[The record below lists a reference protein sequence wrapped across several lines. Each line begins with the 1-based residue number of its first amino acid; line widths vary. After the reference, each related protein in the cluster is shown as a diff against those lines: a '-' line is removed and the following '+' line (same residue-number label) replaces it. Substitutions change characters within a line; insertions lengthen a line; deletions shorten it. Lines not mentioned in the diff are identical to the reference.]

1 MKNEYIFL
9 GWREWVELPALEIG
23 PLQAKVDTG
32 AKTSALHATQLEFST
47 DGDSDWVTFTFE
59 DAPHDQSP
67 KRHTARVVEFRNVT
81 NSGGQME
88 LRPVIETSIQV
99 GKTALDIELTLTE
112 RSNMAYAMLIGRTTM
127 QRQFVVN
134 PSVSFLLGGSEES
147 PETTS

>member
-1 MKNEYIFL
+1 MKDDHILL
-9 GWREWVELPALEIG
+9 GWREWVELPALDIG

-32 AKTSALHATQLEFST
+32 AKTSALHATHLEFST

-88 LRPVIETSIQV
+88 LRPVIQTAIQI
-99 GKTALDIELTLTE
+99 GDTALDIELTLTE

-127 QRQFVVN
+127 QHQFIVN
-134 PSVSFLLGGSEES
+134 PSESFLLGGSEES
-147 PETTS
+147 PETDS

>member
-9 GWREWVELPALEIG
+9 GWREWVELSALGIG
-23 PLQAKVDTG
+23 PLQAKIDTG
-32 AKTSALHATQLEFST
+32 AKTSALHATHLEFST
-47 DGDSDWVTFTFE
+47 DGDNDWVSFTFE

-88 LRPVIETSIQV
+88 LRPVIETSIQI
-99 GKTALDIELTLTE
+99 GKTALAIELTLTE

>member
-9 GWREWVELPALEIG
+9 GWREWVELPTLDIG

-32 AKTSALHATQLEFST
+32 AKTSALHASQLEFSA

-67 KRHTARVVEFRNVT
+67 KRHTARVIEFRNVT

-88 LRPVIETSIQV
+88 LRPVIETSIQI
-99 GKTALDIELTLTE
+99 GDTALDIELTLTE

-127 QRQFVVN
+127 KREFVVN